1 MYEVGQLIVYG
12 ASGVCRVE
20 ALEHPSFAPKEMK
33 DRLYYRLKPLYEQG
47 TLYAPVDTTVP
58 MRPVLTR
65 QQAEELLAAI
75 PQLEPDLCASH
86 SPQLLSEHYK
96 KFFQSGLCEDLLR
109 LVKTIQVKARRTA
122 GGRAMSKTDQHFM
135 KKAEE
140 QLYRELAVAL
150 ECTEGEARNCTT
162 QALDS
167 CLAAAQ

>member
-47 TLYAPVDTTVP
+47 ILYAPVDTAVP
-58 MRPVLTR
+58 IRPVLTR
-65 QQAEELLAAI
+65 QQAEELLAGV
-75 PQLEPDLCASH
+75 PQLQPEPCESH

-96 KFFQSGLCEDLLR
+96 KFLQTYRCEDLLR
-109 LVKTIQVKARRTA
+109 LLKTIHAKTRRA
-122 GGRAMSKTDQHFM
+122 GSRAMSKTDQHFM
-135 KKAEE
+135 RKAQE

-150 ECTEGEARNCTT
+150 ECIEDEVKSLVA
-162 QALDS
+162 QALD
-167 CLAAAQ
+167 ADGQ